1 MGEFNL
7 SNVVSIRAAGHENV
21 VTRIEQVA
29 RIQANK
35 TALVGQAAALSYGDM
50 VSSANRLAGLL
61 QSKGVGPEVAVGVC
75 IPRGPDAIIAFLAIL
90 KAGGVYVPL
99 DSKHPHK
106 RLKFMVQDSEA
117 TVLICTDETGA
128 FVEGL
133 AANVSRSTKIVN
145 YSRLNPSRSDT
156 FEDQVI
162 SQDQLAY
169 IIYTSGS
176 TGQPKGVMVEHRGL
190 INLAEEQARHFE
202 LDGTARVL
210 QFASLGFD
218 ASIFEILMA
227 LCSGSELHFTPNE
240 TLLAGDALREIVRER
255 AISHLTLPPS
265 LVSRMDPSDYPSLET
280 LVVAGEAMP
289 WTIMERWSDH
299 VNLINAYGPTENTV
313 WATLHK
319 CSNKAITSRTVPI
332 GKPIANV
339 DAYILD
345 TDLKQVRDGE
355 DGTLWLG
362 GVALARGYKNRPDL
376 TNEMFRPVPGVSTE
390 RLYNTGDRVRRL
402 ADRTL
407 EFLGRLDAQVKVR
420 GHRIELQ
427 EVERNLSAIEGI
439 EHAHVVVSSS
449 RSKDHEIIAYFT
461 VHAGET
467 TPGIQELKTKLRAF
481 LPDYMMPNAFVRLN
495 EFPLTIN
502 GKVDSK
508 ALPAP
513 DRSARGGSSQEL
525 PQTNIEQSLAGFWK
539 EVLGVNPVFCGDTL
553 QTLGGSSLDAVQFLT
568 RCREEYGNI
577 LSLKDVFTGK
587 TLRELAETIQAREG
601 LEKPEKPLNAYSIES
616 DTFPVSHQQNGVCL
630 LEKLTPD
637 SLAYNAQCLIRIEGN
652 VDVSALQSALD
663 LIVQRHEI
671 FRSTFHEDATG
682 KTYQKVHGPVPARLD
697 QVELDAPMDSPD
709 LWQAV
714 DDEVSRSFDT
724 SQLPL
729 ARWVLFKLNDETSA
743 LLHIE
748 HHLVHDGWSANI
760 FLSEF
765 LEAYSAFAHGEEV
778 TLPPVPAQY
787 RHYVGWQQS
796 ADAERTYEKQLAYW
810 KEQLSEASFTL
821 ALPTDASRPETMSF
835 KGKQSR
841 LELKGTLLQKLN
853 EFCEK
858 SGHTDYTVLLGV
870 FHLLLSRYTGQKDLL
885 TGSAV
890 ANRKTSASEHMLGMF
905 VNSIAI
911 RSDLSENPRF
921 IEHLEHLRNTL
932 SNAYENEE
940 VPFERVVRELQ
951 PERDLSR
958 NPIFQVGF
966 SYHNSKIPELSRD
979 DLSLSLYEAYSN
991 NSAKFDIE
999 VVILPRS
1006 SNEKDTPA
1014 LTLLWN
1020 YATDL
1025 FQLETIERMQAN
1037 FFALLENCLSEP
1049 ECFVEDFSSVCLS
1062 EREQLLAMGA
1072 PAQPTSEIV
1081 PVPVAN
1087 RIEQLAKSQ
1096 PTSPA
1101 ILHGETSLTY
1111 GELNRQAS
1119 LLATQLHALGVGK
1132 EKLVGVCMERN
1143 ADLIVALLAI
1153 WKAGGAY
1160 LPIDPSLPEARKA
1173 FIIEDSAPDL
1183 ILCSHASRHSF
1194 ENWIGHDSLH
1204 IFEAL
1209 ANVAAGTVADES
1221 KLEPISGQDLA
1232 YVIYTSGS
1240 TGQPKGVQI
1249 EHQQIA
1255 RLIDRCEPCFQFS
1268 SSDVWSFFHSYAFDF
1283 SVWEIWGA
1291 LSTGGSVA
1299 IVPEDIRHD
1308 PAQFYSMCC
1317 DQGVTILSQTPSAF
1331 RSFMSAQA
1339 GIHRPHAIRT
1349 VVFGGEALSPSMLP
1363 DWFAHP
1369 CNTDCK
1375 MVNMYGITETT
1386 VHVTYTELTPE
1397 RIYSVSDGSPIGRQ
1411 LDDLSLYLLDEN
1423 RALVPFGAVGE
1434 LYVGGA
1440 GVARGYLNR
1449 PELNA
1454 ERFIKSPFS
1463 ANDRLYK
1470 TGDLARYAADGSLL
1484 YLGRNDSQVKVR
1496 GYRIELGEV
1505 EAALATHEALQHVVV
1520 TCQNQATSDAMLVA
1534 YYVSTSANA
1543 DLDSSSLQSFAAG
1556 LLPAY
1561 MVPAAFVE
1569 LNALPLTSNG
1579 KLDRKAL
1586 DKHKPTYTKNRAFES
1601 PEGEHEEL
1609 LANVWADI
1617 LQLDKVSRLDSFFEL
1632 GGHSLLAAR
1641 VQAVI
1646 RAKGFLLAAVDVLRW
1661 PKLKDLAQRIQP
1673 VEPKSLKSSS
1683 SGSGR
1688 AMSLSGLSQTQIK
1701 HLASSLPG
1709 GFENVE
1715 DIYPLTPLQEGIYFH
1730 HQLSEEGDPY
1740 LLWSLMAFETSQALQ
1755 DYTVASQK
1763 VMDRHDILRTVFVSE
1778 GLEKPQQVVLKNVNL
1793 KTVELNA
1800 DALEGPGDIAERLQ
1814 AHFDPRTT
1822 KVDLQEPSILRV
1834 YSCYDTDNERWLALK
1849 LFHHIIDDNTS
1860 LKQLNAEVKAF
1871 MLEDGNRLAKP
1882 AQFKE
1887 YVAFQQ
1893 EESTKGDP
1901 RSFFNEL
1908 FRGFEAP
1915 NKPFGLSVDHVHGA
1929 DLDTE
1934 TAHTDTALTSGLRD
1948 VASQLGVS
1956 TASIFHFVWSLVLA
1970 KCSGQDDVCFATV
1983 LLGRL
1988 QGLEN
1993 AERILGPFINTLPLR
2008 LQLTD
2013 QDWKSALLTV
2023 HQTLLDL
2030 MDHEYASLADAIGAS
2045 GVDRTTPLISSLVN
2059 FRHAQL
2065 MSDGSQGSSHRD
2077 LPGATY
2083 LNGHYGTS
2091 YPFNL
2096 TVDDFGTS
2104 FKVQCQAPHGSYAS
2118 ALLDMTLECL
2128 QQINRVH
2135 SKAEQTPAHQLVRL
2149 DTNQTSKLL
2158 ELAEGVE
2165 FEEVSTPLHS
2175 AFEAVAADHGTQ
2187 VALVG
2192 EGTQLTYGQLNSQA
2206 NQLAKYLVA
2215 QGVSSQSR
2223 VAVCLQNSTHAVVA
2237 LLAILKAGG
2246 SYVPIDPTYPS
2257 ERISYL
2263 IEDST
2268 PVLVLCDIASLSEL
2282 SEVVPP
2288 EKLVNVGQQEPPW
2301 QSLEDENLNKSISS
2315 EDTAYVIYTSG
2326 TTGKPKGVVVP
2337 HKGPANLISWFLQE
2351 GTFTREDRIL
2361 LSTSLTF
2368 DISVV
2373 EVFASLSCGA
2383 TVVVADRSR
2392 LLEGNYLVE
2401 LVTEQQVTVCQF
2413 VPSLLDFFLS
2423 CENVSTCTSLRSMLC
2438 GGEAFP
2444 SRLAE
2449 RCFKALGPIRLQNLY
2464 GPTEA
2469 SVYCTRQELDHC
2481 AEYPPVVP
2489 IGQPIAG
2496 MKMYVL
2502 DRYLDLVPAGVAGN
2516 LYVAGPGV
2524 ANGYLNRPELTEERF
2539 VPSPFKAGERLYQTG
2554 DVGRYL
2560 EDGTIEYLGRDDFQI
2575 KVRGYRI
2582 EPGEIEHTLSNFDG
2596 VLNAVV
2602 VAHDDQAGS
2611 SQLVAYVCMEQNAA
2625 ALDTTAMRR
2634 ALSNQLPDYMVPALY
2649 MQLDDLPLTSN
2660 GKIDRS
2666 QLPLPTADSI
2676 QPVRDYVAPET
2687 PLEEE
2692 LARIWAEVL
2701 QLDRVGIR
2709 DNFFE
2714 IGGHSLR
2721 ATRITARMQDA
2732 LGVEVPLRI
2741 FFERPTIEQTL
2752 DYIFEELE
2760 AAEEFS

>member
-1 MGEFNL
+1 MGEFSL
-7 SNVVSIRAAGHENV
+7 SNVVSIRTTEHENI

-61 QSKGVGPEVAVGVC
+61 QSKGIGPEVAVGVR

-99 DSKHPHK
+99 DSKLPHK
-106 RLKFMVQDSEA
+106 RLEFMVQDSEA
-117 TVLICTDETGA
+117 AVLLCTDETEA
-128 FVEGL
+128 FVKDL
-133 AANVSRSTKIVN
+133 AATISHSPKIVN
-145 YSRLNPSRSDT
+145 YSRADHSTPAP

-162 SQDQLAY
+162 RPDQLAY

-190 INLAEEQARHFE
+190 HNLAEEQARFFE
-202 LDGTARVL
+202 LHENARVL

-218 ASIFEILMA
+218 ASISEILVT
-227 LCSGSELHFTPNE
+227 LCSGAELHFAPND

-265 LVSRMDPSDYPSLET
+265 LVSRMNPTDYPSLET

-289 WTIMERWSDH
+289 WAIVERWSDH

-313 WATLHK
+313 CASLHRCSIKAT
-319 CSNKAITSRTVPI
+319 SSSTVPI
-332 GKPIANV
+332 GNPIANV
-339 DAYILD
+339 DAYVLD
-345 TDLKQVRDGE
+345 ADLKQVRDGD
-355 DGTLWLG
+355 DGALWLG
-362 GVALARGYKNRPDL
+362 GLALARGYKNRPDL
-376 TNEMFRPVPGVSTE
+376 TNEMFRSVPGIAAE

-402 ADRTL
+402 ADGSL

-427 EVERNLSAIEGI
+427 EIEKNLSALEGV

-449 RSKDHEIIAYFT
+449 RPKDHEIIAYFT
-461 VHAGET
+461 VGT
-467 TPGIQELKTKLRAF
+467 GKTNPGIQQLKTKLRAF

-495 EFPLTIN
+495 EFPLTVN

-525 PQTNIEQSLAGFWK
+525 PRTNTEQSLAGFWK
-539 EVLGVNPVFCGDTL
+539 EVLGVNPVFCDDTL

-587 TLRELAETIQAREG
+587 TLCELAEIIQAREG
-601 LEKPEKPLNAYSIES
+601 LEKPEKTLNAYSFES

-637 SLAYNAQCLIRIEGN
+637 SLAYNAQCLIRIEGDI
-652 VDVSALQSALD
+652 DVSALQSALD

-682 KTYQKVHGPVPARLD
+682 KAYQRVHGPVPARLD

-714 DDEVSRSFDT
+714 DDEVSKSFDT

-765 LEAYSAFAHGEEV
+765 LEAYGAFAHGEQV
-778 TLPPVPAQY
+778 ILPPVPAQY

-796 ADAERTYEKQLAYW
+796 TDAERTYEKQLAYW

-821 ALPTDASRPETMSF
+821 ALPTDAPRPETMSF

-853 EFCEK
+853 EFCDK

-905 VNSIAI
+905 VNSVAI
-911 RSDLSENPRF
+911 RSDLSKNPIF
-921 IEHLEHLRNTL
+921 TEYLEHLRSTL

-966 SYHNSKIPELSRD
+966 SYHNSKIPKLSRD

-1006 SNEKDTPA
+1006 STEKDTPA

-1025 FQLETIERMQAN
+1025 FQLETIERIQAN

-1049 ECFVEDFSSVCLS
+1049 ECSVEDFSSVCLS

-1081 PVPVAN
+1081 PVLVPY
-1087 RIEQLAKSQ
+1087 RIEQLARSQ

-1101 ILHGETSLTY
+1101 ILHGETSLSY
-1111 GELNRQAS
+1111 SDLNHQAS
-1119 LLATQLHALGVGK
+1119 LLAMQLRTLGVRK
-1132 EKLVGVCMERN
+1132 EKLVGVCMERST
-1143 ADLIVALLAI
+1143 DLIVALLAI

-1173 FIIEDSAPDL
+1173 FIIEDSAPDV
-1183 ILCSHASRHSF
+1183 ILCSHASHHSF
-1194 ENWIGHDSLH
+1194 KSLMVHGTLH
-1204 IFEAL
+1204 IFETL
-1209 ANVAAGTVADES
+1209 AHAAEGAAADVS
-1221 KLEPISGQDLA
+1221 TLEPVSGQDLA

-1255 RLIDRCEPCFQFS
+1255 RLIDTCEPCFQFS

-1299 IVPEDIRHD
+1299 IVPEGIRHD
-1308 PAQFYSMCC
+1308 PAQFYAMCC

-1331 RSFMSAQA
+1331 RSFMLAQA
-1339 GIHRPHAIRT
+1339 DTRRPHTIRT
-1349 VVFGGEALSPSMLP
+1349 VVFGGEALSPSMLS

-1369 CNTDCK
+1369 YNTDCK
-1375 MVNMYGITETT
+1375 VVNMYGITETT
-1386 VHVTYTELTPE
+1386 VHVTYAELTPE
-1397 RIYSVSDGSPIGRQ
+1397 NIDSYSDGSPIGRQ
-1411 LDDLSLYLLDEN
+1411 LDDLSLYLLDEH
-1423 RALVPFGAVGE
+1423 RELVPFGAVGE

-1449 PELNA
+1449 PDLNA
-1454 ERFIKSPFS
+1454 ERFIESPFS
-1463 ANDRLYK
+1463 AKDRLYK
-1470 TGDLARYAADGSLL
+1470 TGDLARYVADGTML

-1496 GYRIELGEV
+1496 GYRIELGEI

-1543 DLDSSSLQSFAAG
+1543 DLNSSSLQSFAAG

-1561 MVPAAFVE
+1561 MVPAAFIE
-1569 LNALPLTSNG
+1569 LDALPLTANG

-1586 DKHKPTYTKNRAFES
+1586 DKHKATSTKNRAFES

-1617 LQLDKVSRLDSFFEL
+1617 LQLEKVSRLDSFFEL

-1641 VQAVI
+1641 VQAAM
-1646 RAKGFLLAAVDVLRW
+1646 RAKGLLLAAVDVLRW
-1661 PKLKDLAQRIQP
+1661 PTLKDLAQRIQP
-1673 VEPKSLKSSS
+1673 VEPKSLKSNSS
-1683 SGSGR
+1683 ESSP

-1740 LLWSLMAFETSQALQ
+1740 LLWSLMTFETPQALQ
-1755 DYTVASQK
+1755 DYTVALQE

-1778 GLEKPQQVVLKNVNL
+1778 GLEKPLQVVLKNVNL
-1793 KTVELNA
+1793 KTVELDA
-1800 DALEGPGDIAERLQ
+1800 DALKGSGDIAERLQ
-1814 AHFDPRTT
+1814 AHFAPRTT
-1822 KVDLQEPSILRV
+1822 KVDLQEPSLLRV
-1834 YSCYDTDNERWLALK
+1834 YTCYDTDNDRWLLLK

-1871 MLEDGNRLAKP
+1871 MVGDGNRLETP

-1893 EESTKGDP
+1893 EESTKGDA
-1901 RSFFNEL
+1901 RNFFSEL
-1908 FRGFEAP
+1908 FRGLEAP
-1915 NKPFGLSVDHVHGA
+1915 NTPLGLGVDHVHGS
-1929 DLDTE
+1929 DLDTD
-1934 TAHTDTALTSGLRD
+1934 TTHTDTALTSGLRE

-1956 TASIFHFVWSLVLA
+1956 TASIFHFVWALVMA
-1970 KCSGQDDVCFATV
+1970 KCSGQEDVCFATV

-2008 LQLTD
+2008 VNLTD
-2013 QDWKSALLTV
+2013 QDWKSALLAV

-2030 MDHEYASLADAIGAS
+2030 MDHEYASLADAIEAS

-2077 LPGATY
+2077 LPGANY
-2083 LNGHYGTS
+2083 IAGHYGTS

-2104 FKVQCQAPHGSYAS
+2104 FKVQAQAPHGSFAS
-2118 ALLDMTLECL
+2118 SLLHMTLGCL
-2128 QQINRVH
+2128 QRLIQVH
-2135 SKAEQTPAHQLVRL
+2135 SKAEQTPAHQLVQL
-2149 DTNQTSKLL
+2149 DTDQTSKLL
-2158 ELAEGVE
+2158 EFAEGAE
-2165 FEEVSTPLHS
+2165 FEEASTTLHS
-2175 AFEAVAADHGTQ
+2175 AFEAVAVDHGTQ

-2192 EGTQLTYGQLNSQA
+2192 EGAQLTYGQLNSQA
-2206 NQLAKYLVA
+2206 NQLARYLVA

-2223 VAVCLQNSTHAVVA
+2223 VAVCLQNSANAVVG

-2246 SYVPIDPTYPS
+2246 AYIPIDPTYPS

-2268 PVLVLCDIASLSEL
+2268 PVLVLCDAASISEL
-2282 SEVVPP
+2282 REITPP
-2288 EKLVNVGQQEPPW
+2288 AKLVNVGQQEPPW
-2301 QSLEDENLNKSISS
+2301 QSLDDENLNAPVSS

-2337 HKGPANLISWFLQE
+2337 HKGPANLMAWFLQE
-2351 GTFTREDRIL
+2351 GTFTLEDKVL

-2383 TVVVADRSR
+2383 TVVIADRAR

-2401 LVTEQQVTVCQF
+2401 LIAEQQVTVCQF

-2423 CENVSTCTSLRSMLC
+2423 CENVSACTSLRSILC

-2449 RCFKALGPIRLQNLY
+2449 RCFKALGSIHLQNLY

-2469 SVYCTRQELDHC
+2469 SVYCTRLELDYC

-2496 MKMYVL
+2496 MKMYIL
-2502 DRYLDLVPAGVAGN
+2502 DRHLDLVPVGVAGD

-2524 ANGYLNRPELTEERF
+2524 AKGYLNRPELTVERF
-2539 VPSPFKAGERLYQTG
+2539 IPSPFKAGERLYQTG

-2582 EPGEIEHTLSNFDG
+2582 EPGEIEHALSQFDG
-2596 VLNAVV
+2596 ILNAVV
-2602 VAHDDQAGS
+2602 VAHADQAGS
-2611 SQLVAYVCMEQNAA
+2611 SQLVAYVCMQQNAA
-2625 ALDTTAMRR
+2625 ELDTTAMRG
-2634 ALSNQLPDYMVPALY
+2634 ALANQLPDYMVPALY
-2649 MQLDDLPLTSN
+2649 VQLDDLPLTSN

-2666 QLPLPTADSI
+2666 QLPTPTAHSI
-2676 QPVRDYVAPET
+2676 ESVRNYVAPET

-2701 QLDRVGIR
+2701 QLDGVGIR